1 MEIDNFIVHRIV
13 ASFKLNFT
21 FSTTV
26 DINMITYDD
35 TGKQVKSL
43 VVKYEDINSLE
54 MDSDYISGLY
64 LVVLKQGNK
73 SKVLKVV
80 KK

>member
-1 MEIDNFIVHRIV
+1 
-13 ASFKLNFT
+13 
-21 FSTTV
+21 
-26 DINMITYDD
+26 MITYDD

>member
-1 MEIDNFIVHRIV
+1 MHRTV

-21 FSTTV
+21 FSTTE
-26 DINMITYDD
+26 DINVITYDF

-54 MDSDYISGLY
+54 MGNDHNSGLY
-64 LVVLKQGNK
+64 LEVLKQGNY
-73 SKVLKVV
+73 SKAQKVV
-80 KK
+80 KH

>member
-1 MEIDNFIVHRIV
+1 MHRIV

-43 VVKYEDINSLE
+43 AVKYEDINSLE

>member
-1 MEIDNFIVHRIV
+1 MHRIV